1 MTQNFD
7 RTQGYFEGSRQVH
20 LPDVYPPFLFRE
32 VHANHGVV
40 ACEGSMFKSKFA
52 NALTT
57 MMIGSLGLA
66 SAENKL
72 SVAYA
77 GDAGHMDDLIEWM
90 CARYTRESLVI
101 TRSLESQQL
110 LSGLGVPNE
119 LGADTA
125 WTFEPRPPDY
135 ARSTLRKAG
144 WDEKTPILVLC
155 PIHPFVWPVRASVAK
170 YIAAATTGAYKDS
183 QYRTVYFFES
193 GAEVD
198 RKFNHYVAG
207 YAQAAKAFL
216 QRHKVFPIL
225 VAMERL
231 DAVACRAIEKEIP
244 GTPIFTSDD
253 YDMFE
258 LVSILRACSYMVSSR
273 YHGIV
278 TCMPAGVVSAGVTMD
293 ERIRNLMR
301 ERGHQHLLLNVD
313 DPDLGPK
320 LLDVMEK
327 LVREAESVRDSIGR
341 TVVSQSESHVA
352 HGHFLRRRSSQNVSG
367 IPAAQGRAQLG
378 RQFAA
383 VSATLRKLVEGYDS
397 SAVSRH
403 SWPAASLNV
412 PSVCFACFTRAISDA
427 MPNFLENTFAQLAAG
442 SGRVVLREIRGDEV
456 RQRLRR
462 GTSRSGRGAY
472 APIFAVPA
480 CSPVIVVRLL
490 APNSIR
496 WAAIDL
502 ALMAEG
508 LVVVP
513 LYSRQAPAELATMMK
528 DCTPRCCFASDACPR
543 GSCDASLERRP
554 EAASP
559 RPVRR
564 NSAKARIAH
573 KELPIFP
580 IPARRRPRHHHLHL
594 RNLRRTQGRLPQHEK
609 SRPHAFLHHQLDRSA
624 RQNHEPDRVFQY
636 LLSISPH
643 PGSS

>member
-1 MTQNFD
+1 MTDFLLVAWVSAMIELRSFAWKFGIGKRWTPGEKLRLLFAGYNGTRNTGSDVRVQETLRQIRHVLGAGIVDFSVMTQNFD

-32 VHANHGVV
+32 THANHGVV

-101 TRSLESQQL
+101 TRSFESQQL

-125 WTFEPRPPDY
+125 WTFEPRPPEY
-135 ARSTLRKAG
+135 ARNALRKAG

-155 PIHPFVWPVRASVAK
+155 PIHPFVWPVRASIAK
-170 YIAAATTGAYKDS
+170 YLAAATTGAYKES

-193 GAEVD
+193 GAQVD

-216 QRHKVFPIL
+216 QRHNVFPIL

-244 GTPIFTSDD
+244 DTPIFTSDE

-258 LVSILRACSYMVSSR
+258 LVSILRACTYMVSSR

-327 LVREAESVRDSIGR
+327 LVVEADAIRDSIGR
-341 TVVSQSESHVA
+341 TVVSNLKAMSRMAIFFEDE
-352 HGHFLRRRSSQNVSG
+352 LRKTYPEFPLR
-367 IPAAQGRAQLG
+367 QGVLSWEDNLPP
-378 RQFAA
+378 F
-383 VSATLRKLVEGYDS
+383 SDNLRKLVEDYES
-397 SAVSRH
+397 SPAV
-403 SWPAASLNV
+403 
-412 PSVCFACFTRAISDA
+412 
-427 MPNFLENTFAQLAAG
+427 LAA
-442 SGRVVLREIRGDEV
+442 V
-456 RQRLRR
+456 R
-462 GTSRSGRGAY
+462 
-472 APIFAVPA
+472 
-480 CSPVIVVRLL
+480 
-490 APNSIR
+490 
-496 WAAIDL
+496 
-502 ALMAEG
+502 
-508 LVVVP
+508 
-513 LYSRQAPAELATMMK
+513 
-528 DCTPRCCFASDACPR
+528 
-543 GSCDASLERRP
+543 
-554 EAASP
+554 
-559 RPVRR
+559 
-564 NSAKARIAH
+564 
-573 KELPIFP
+573 
-580 IPARRRPRHHHLHL
+580 
-594 RNLRRTQGRLPQHEK
+594 
-609 SRPHAFLHHQLDRSA
+609 
-624 RQNHEPDRVFQY
+624 
-636 LLSISPH
+636 
-643 PGSS
+643 

>member
-1 MTQNFD
+1 MTDFLLVAWVSAMIELRCFAWKFGIGKRWTPGEKLKLLFAGYNGTRNTGSDVRVQETLRQIRHILGAENVDFSVMTQNFE

-20 LPDVYPPFLFRE
+20 LPDVYPPFLYRE
-32 VHANHGVV
+32 VHGNHGVV

-135 ARSTLRKAG
+135 ARNALRKAG

-170 YIAAATTGAYKDS
+170 HLATATTGAYKDS

-193 GAEVD
+193 GGEVD

-207 YAQAAKAFL
+207 YTYAAKAFL

-258 LVSILRACSYMVSSR
+258 LVSILRACTYMVSSR

-301 ERGHQHLLLNVD
+301 ERGHQHLVLDVD
-313 DPDLGPK
+313 DPELGPK
-320 LLDVMEK
+320 LLDVMER
-327 LVREAESVRDSIGR
+327 LVVEAEEIRDSIGR
-341 TVVSQSESHVA
+341 TVVSNLKAMSRMAIFFEDE
-352 HGHFLRRRSSQNVSG
+352 LRKTYPEFPLRKGVLSWEDNLPPFSDN
-367 IPAAQGRAQLG
+367 
-378 RQFAA
+378 
-383 VSATLRKLVEGYDS
+383 LRKLVEEYDS
-397 SAVSRH
+397 APTVL
-403 SWPAASLNV
+403 AAS
-412 PSVCFACFTRAISDA
+412 R
-427 MPNFLENTFAQLAAG
+427 
-442 SGRVVLREIRGDEV
+442 
-456 RQRLRR
+456 
-462 GTSRSGRGAY
+462 
-472 APIFAVPA
+472 
-480 CSPVIVVRLL
+480 
-490 APNSIR
+490 
-496 WAAIDL
+496 
-502 ALMAEG
+502 
-508 LVVVP
+508 
-513 LYSRQAPAELATMMK
+513 
-528 DCTPRCCFASDACPR
+528 
-543 GSCDASLERRP
+543 
-554 EAASP
+554 
-559 RPVRR
+559 
-564 NSAKARIAH
+564 
-573 KELPIFP
+573 
-580 IPARRRPRHHHLHL
+580 
-594 RNLRRTQGRLPQHEK
+594 
-609 SRPHAFLHHQLDRSA
+609 
-624 RQNHEPDRVFQY
+624 
-636 LLSISPH
+636 
-643 PGSS
+643 